1 MVQTHHPEHIK
12 RLYSVLNKLK
22 QFSETIT
29 STEREDQLADK
40 YPDKYDSSDEAHL
53 NRLKICSEAVKEMNE
68 KMEVALELIKRLE
81 ARTLITKVW
90 GIGVVLMPG

>member
-29 STEREDQLADK
+29 STE